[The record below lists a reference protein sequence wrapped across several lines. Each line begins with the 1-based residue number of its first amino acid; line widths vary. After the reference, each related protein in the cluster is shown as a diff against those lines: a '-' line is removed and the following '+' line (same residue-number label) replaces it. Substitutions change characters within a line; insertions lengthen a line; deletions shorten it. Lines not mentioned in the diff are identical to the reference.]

1 MIECQK
7 NNSFL
12 FVFSCIGVD
21 LEPSQAPSHYKG
33 KFCGLLAPKRESHT
47 RFLIS
52 KIFHVRPIAELFL
65 LLNVRHPAKKLLE
78 KYAREQLV
86 LTLNKNGPTTK
97 GLMNKNVQSQT
108 FRSLQRALEGG
119 GRLIYNHLERF

>member
-1 MIECQK
+1 MCCSSFQLELLSVRK

-33 KFCGLLAPKRESHT
+33 KICGLLEKEKDSKS
-47 RFLIS
+47 LIFCPS
-52 KIFHVRPIAELFL
+52 VSQPSPFYFRMSDTPLKSYLKSTL
-65 LLNVRHPAKKLLE
+65 
-78 KYAREQLV
+78 EQLV

-119 GRLIYNHLERF
+119 GR